1 MQSPFLRPL
10 RPLLRP
16 SLLAIILGIA
26 TTLAIVGCA
35 AGQNPQ
41 NVQQSGTTVTDDVNA
56 DVTAPPSDDVQPTSD
71 DTSTDTTDTE
81 GENGEDSEDI
91 TPVITPT
98 DDPTD
103 ELQSRPDAPTKPSDD
118 EQENGEG
125 GDEGDSSSMLEGRQ
139 SSEPITS
146 TKPTH
151 SNLYQRMIEVDDSK
165 PTDPVTSTGG
175 EKPSRPVGKPD
186 AGFPR
191 KTDIVTGVARVS
203 KVEIAILE
211 SDPPQVNVTAFG
223 NFPDGCTKMDTV
235 TQERIGNTFAI
246 TLTTRRP
253 KGMMCTMALVPFEHT
268 VTLAGG
274 PSDSEPSDSEPSDS
288 EPSDNQPLEAGEYR
302 VVVNGVEKQFT
313 LQ

>member
-1 MQSPFLRPL
+1 MQLPFLRPL

-41 NVQQSGTTVTDDVNA
+41 GAQQPTTPATDDVTDDVNDDVNA
-56 DVTAPPSDDVQPTSD
+56 DVTPPPSDDAQPTPD
-71 DTSTDTTDTE
+71 DAPTDTADTE
-81 GENGEDSEDI
+81 GENGEDGEDGEDI
-91 TPVITPT
+91 DSTPVITPT

-103 ELQSRPDAPTKPSDD
+103 ELQSRPNAPSKPSDD
-118 EQENGEG
+118 ETDDGEG

-165 PTDPVTSTGG
+165 PTDPMTSTGA
-175 EKPSRPVGKPD
+175 EKPSRPIGKPD
-186 AGFPR
+186 VGFPR

-203 KVEIAILE
+203 KVDIAILE

-223 NFPDGCTKMDTV
+223 NFPDGCTKMGEV
-235 TQERIGNTFAI
+235 IQERVGNTFAI

-268 VTLAGG
+268 VTLEDGKSG
-274 PSDSEPSDSEPSDS
+274 
-288 EPSDNQPLEAGEYR
+288 NQPLDAGKYR
-302 VVVNGVEKQFT
+302 VVVNGVEEQFT
-313 LQ
+313 LK